1 MFELRKSG
9 KVLIA
14 AFEGWNDAGEAAS
27 AAVKSL
33 IHDFKAP
40 LSLELDHEEY
50 YDYQFIR
57 PHLELNDH
65 DERVI
70 RWPGVSFYDL
80 PPELFIDRL
89 GKEDAEPQPSSEA
102 ALGESSNDTEDFPPL
117 AQHLEAGVV
126 LAYGPEPS
134 RSWRRFSEQMLDLA
148 AELEVETI
156 IFLGALLA
164 DSPHTRP
171 ISIFT
176 SSENAGIRE
185 ELGLL
190 KSTYEGP
197 IGITSVLSAMAEAQ
211 GFTTLTLWA
220 SVPHY
225 APASPAPTASL
236 ALIQKIRDLIGLPVD
251 QQQLSQ
257 DSDAWLHSLD
267 SLIAEDEDLAAYIQQ
282 LEKARDTFDSPE
294 ASGEAI
300 AEHFERYLRGQ
311 NGRGSDS

>member
-27 AAVKSL
+27 TAVKSL

-80 PPELFIDRL
+80 SPELFIDRL
-89 GKEDAEPQPSSEA
+89 GEDAESQSDPESV
-102 ALGESSNDTEDFPPL
+102 LGATSDETEDFPPL
-117 AQHLEAGVV
+117 VQHLESGVV

-134 RSWRRFSEQMLDLA
+134 RSWRRFSEQLLDIA
-148 AELEVETI
+148 AELEIETI

-176 SSENAGIRE
+176 TSENAGIRE

-190 KSTYEGP
+190 KSSYEGP

-236 ALIQKIRDLIGLPVD
+236 ALIQKIRDLTGLPVD
-251 QQQLSQ
+251 QQQLSR
-257 DSDAWLHSLD
+257 DSTAWLHSLD
-267 SLIAEDEDLAAYIQQ
+267 SLIAEDEDLASYIQQ

-311 NGRGSDS
+311 NGRSSES